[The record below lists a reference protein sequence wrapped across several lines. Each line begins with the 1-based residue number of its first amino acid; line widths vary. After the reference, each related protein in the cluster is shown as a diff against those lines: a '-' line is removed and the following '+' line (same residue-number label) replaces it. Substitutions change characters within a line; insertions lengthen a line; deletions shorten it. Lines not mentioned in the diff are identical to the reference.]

1 MLWEEGGFVTSD
13 WKKKFVVI
21 YAGQVFS
28 FLGSAAVQFAVIWWL
43 TVQTGSAI
51 TLALATIVS
60 CLPNMII
67 GPFAGVWVD
76 KYNRRTVMIGADGL
90 VALSSLILGAAFMIS
105 RTPPVGLVYIILFLR
120 GLGNTFHA
128 PAMQAAIPLF
138 VPTDKLSKAGGWGN
152 LITSIS
158 AMAGPVLGA
167 VLMECLPV
175 FAVMLVDIL
184 GAAFAIGCLL
194 TVSIPDVPGSRQKL
208 RLKDDLKR
216 GFRAMKSNRPLM
228 GALFPILF
236 STVLYMPLGSLFP
249 LLVRLHYAGG
259 AEHTAIV
266 ECVFSA
272 GLLLSSLTMGLWGSS
287 YRRFRMISASIFVM
301 GLTAAI
307 SGVLPTEAF
316 GGFVICCLIMG
327 ASGTF
332 FNVPLMAYIQETVPP
347 DVMGKVFSVLSAAM
361 TLSTPFGL
369 LIAGPVSETVGVAG
383 WFWVSGI
390 LMAASGLV
398 CFLAT
403 RRYDGSSGCGSDGR
417 KKD

>member
-1 MLWEEGGFVTSD
+1 
-13 WKKKFVVI
+13 
-21 YAGQVFS
+21 
-28 FLGSAAVQFAVIWWL
+28 
-43 TVQTGSAI
+43 
-51 TLALATIVS
+51 
-60 CLPNMII
+60 
-67 GPFAGVWVD
+67 
-76 KYNRRTVMIGADGL
+76 
-90 VALSSLILGAAFMIS
+90 
-105 RTPPVGLVYIILFLR
+105 
-120 GLGNTFHA
+120 
-128 PAMQAAIPLF
+128 
-138 VPTDKLSKAGGWGN
+138 
-152 LITSIS
+152 
-158 AMAGPVLGA
+158 MAGPVLGA

-184 GAAFAIGCLL
+184 GAAFAISCLL

-228 GALFPILF
+228 GVLFPILF

-272 GLLLSSLTMGLWGSS
+272 
-287 YRRFRMISASIFVM
+287 
-301 GLTAAI
+301 
-307 SGVLPTEAF
+307 
-316 GGFVICCLIMG
+316 
-327 ASGTF
+327 
-332 FNVPLMAYIQETVPP
+332 
-347 DVMGKVFSVLSAAM
+347 LSAAM

>member
-1 MLWEEGGFVTSD
+1 MLWEEGGSVTSD

-21 YAGQVFS
+21 YAGQAFS
-28 FLGSAAVQFAVIWWL
+28 LLGSAAVQFAVIWWL

-67 GPFAGVWVD
+67 GSFAGVWVD

-105 RTPPVGLVYIILFLR
+105 RTPLVGLVYIILFLR

-158 AMAGPVLGA
+158 AMAGPV
-167 VLMECLPV
+167 
-175 FAVMLVDIL
+175 
-184 GAAFAIGCLL
+184 
-194 TVSIPDVPGSRQKL
+194 
-208 RLKDDLKR
+208 
-216 GFRAMKSNRPLM
+216 
-228 GALFPILF
+228 
-236 STVLYMPLGSLFP
+236 
-249 LLVRLHYAGG
+249 
-259 AEHTAIV
+259 
-266 ECVFSA
+266 
-272 GLLLSSLTMGLWGSS
+272 
-287 YRRFRMISASIFVM
+287 
-301 GLTAAI
+301 
-307 SGVLPTEAF
+307 
-316 GGFVICCLIMG
+316 
-327 ASGTF
+327 
-332 FNVPLMAYIQETVPP
+332 
-347 DVMGKVFSVLSAAM
+347 
-361 TLSTPFGL
+361 
-369 LIAGPVSETVGVAG
+369 SETVGVAG